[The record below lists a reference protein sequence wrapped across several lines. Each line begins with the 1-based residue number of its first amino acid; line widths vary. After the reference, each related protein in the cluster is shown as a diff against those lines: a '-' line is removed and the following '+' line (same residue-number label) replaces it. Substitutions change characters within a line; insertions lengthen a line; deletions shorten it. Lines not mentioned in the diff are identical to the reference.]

1 MVKTSYSW
9 NAVKTSLHR
18 YAYSIVMQRSYGLLK
33 FSHHFLV
40 IWWARRSEFGCHEI
54 EAKQLQDAG
63 LTPFEDF
70 LASHDA
76 SGDLIISSA
85 LDPDREL
92 FVILCLCCNTCYWYC
107 CYCYSCG
114 YVTYH
119 VICWTP
125 RWMCIWMNPVKGIIA
140 PKVTDDWDTP
150 TKTKCSPHRWPLL
163 TFNIYNCW
171 VSHGGGECWAG
182 DGREFGAANT
192 RHPCERT
199 WVLHMRGVVS
209 IYLPHAGWDW
219 GSHDSICFGMGLMG
233 LRYYIYILWPFGQV
247 EHIVENHHFSQYFTI
262 FHHIL
267 ETNITKISP
276 KFPPYFGHR
285 ISTICQHLG
294 SWVGWFSQP
303 GVLRAGSETCRVK
316 GLVITFTGNGD
327 KNARSRSWRQ
337 MFSPIFS

>member
-1 MVKTSYSW
+1 M
-9 NAVKTSLHR
+9 
-18 YAYSIVMQRSYGLLK
+18 LL
-33 FSHHFLV
+33 
-40 IWWARRSEFGCHEI
+40 
-54 EAKQLQDAG
+54 
-63 LTPFEDF
+63 
-70 LASHDA
+70 
-76 SGDLIISSA
+76 
-85 LDPDREL
+85 
-92 FVILCLCCNTCYWYC
+92 
-107 CYCYSCG
+107 
-114 YVTYH
+114 YVTDIAVTATDVVTWLY
-119 VICWTP
+119 
-125 RWMCIWMNPVKGIIA
+125 IWFVGRQDGCASQWIQWRRGIIA

-171 VSHGGGECWAG
+171 VPHGGGECWAG

-199 WVLHMRGVVS
+199 WVFLIRRVS

-219 GSHDSICFGMGLMG
+219 DSHDSICFGMGLMG

-294 SWVGWFSQP
+294 ELGWLVFTTRTSP
-303 GVLRAGSETCRVK
+303 RGLRNLSRQGAGHHLHRK
-316 GLVITFTGNGD
+316 
-327 KNARSRSWRQ
+327 WR
-337 MFSPIFS
+337 